1 MKESVVLYAN
11 GVIINEDGVKPL
23 KTRLP
28 FYKKT
33 IAEVT
38 AVAERLLRQLDDGFA
53 VVIVGDHSRVLGEA
67 TDEQVELL
75 VEELDLQNELN

>member
-1 MKESVVLYAN
+1 M
-11 GVIINEDGVKPL
+11 
-23 KTRLP
+23 
-28 FYKKT
+28 
-33 IAEVT
+33 T

-53 VVIVGDHSRVLGEA
+53 VVIAGDHSRVLGEA